1 MAADHGVAEQ
11 GVSAYPQAVTAQMV
25 LNFLQGGAAINVLA
39 RHAGA
44 RLHIVDMGVATELPA
59 NARLT
64 VRKVGAGTSNLARGP
79 AMSRNQALDSI
90 LSGIAIAEEE
100 IARGAD
106 LLATGD
112 MGIGNTTSA
121 AAVATV
127 LTGLPAEELAGRG
140 TGIDEQGLQRKI
152 AAIRLGL
159 QTNSPDSTDG
169 LDVLSKVGG
178 FEIGG
183 LAGVILGAA
192 AHRKP
197 TVVDGFI
204 STAAAMIAVSVAPQA
219 RDYIFA
225 AHLSAEHG
233 HRAMLKWLG
242 LEPIL
247 SLNMRLGEGTGA
259 VLAMGIIEAAS
270 RLLTGMATF
279 DEAGVLDKPSEN
291 PAKVGALPRSGGAQP
306 DASQESP

>member
-1 MAADHGVAEQ
+1 
-11 GVSAYPQAVTAQMV
+11 
-25 LNFLQGGAAINVLA
+25 
-39 RHAGA
+39 
-44 RLHIVDMGVATELPA
+44 MGVATELPA

-127 LTGLPAEELAGRG
+127 LTGRPAEELAGRG
-140 TGIDEQGLQRKI
+140 TGIDEEGLQRKI

-159 QTNSPDSTDG
+159 QMNSPDSNDG

-192 AHRKP
+192 AHRRP

-219 RDYIFA
+219 RHYIFA

-259 VLAMGIIEAAS
+259 VLALGIIEAAS

-279 DEAGVLDKPSEN
+279 DEAGVLDKPS
-291 PAKVGALPRSGGAQP
+291 
-306 DASQESP
+306 